1 MAYDISG
8 KASAKETSS
17 KPAAPKNSADMVK
30 IGVAVVLLAAGG
42 YLGLAGNQGW
52 APFGTSVKPPDPI
65 SDSERQLM
73 DTAPKKASE
82 IPNIQK
88 FEAMPENLRPVKAGS

>member
-1 MAYDISG
+1 MPYDISG
-8 KASAKETSS
+8 KATGKAPATKS
-17 KPAAPKNSADMVK
+17 AAPKSSADVVK

-42 YLGLAGNQGW
+42 YLILAENQGW

-65 SDSERQLM
+65 SDSEKQLM
-73 DTAPKKASE
+73 DKAPKKASE

-88 FEAMPENLRPVKAGS
+88 FEAMPENQRPVKAGS